1 MMIKLKQV
9 LLIVIKLMRCAF
21 RAAFK
26 DTKIM
31 FCLLLFIF
39 LFLIFL
45 LREVITATWLSKVAF
60 PLLGEISGSGLNDIL
75 VLGMTLLCVV
85 LIVWYAKRNRR
96 LTKKIDWK
104 RVFCLCFAV
113 VFYLWTRYTY
123 SNCFVATLCCKYLF
137 YVDFAIFVFALSLA
151 LLTCSVKRSSIID
164 KPKIKDKLMIP
175 YFRLDKVDY
184 AIMIN
189 GDWGEGK
196 TFYWNNVLAKQLRD
210 AGYKT
215 VYISLFGI
223 ADVDGLRDAIKDG
236 LHPYRKHPLT
246 RVLSDLGKN
255 ILSFLGIE
263 WSREDTDMLITSSGN
278 LDWARIVF
286 CFDDVER
293 ASGNLQELLGYIND
307 IVEHHSSHVFLIA
320 AENKIESS
328 SSYYKCKEKLIRF
341 TWRYEGNFDI
351 AFQAIVKIYSK
362 ANPENRLLSSFHVD
376 YVKSIYNAL
385 GVKNLR
391 TLGLNLEVLDR
402 CWDVL
407 EKYKSQNCSA
417 HIFKHFIFVCTV
429 YSIVIQDKGK
439 DALEKIL
446 DITDEHGFQIDDS
459 MFGLHEEKESKN
471 EEESE
476 LEKYKADI
484 NKKLIP
490 CMPSGKYGCSN
501 AICDCLLTGILD
513 ETKFEEEVNAALAI
527 IKKYTETSTEHY
539 LLGVLGKCW
548 NQGDEYLQNTVDEI
562 IELCGNGKIELAYY
576 PDFYQNIISLRE
588 YLFVDFPQTN
598 EELKE
603 IFFDGMRKAPHKVQ
617 EDIRGRYI
625 RIIHKSKECKELIDE
640 VERLHSQEK
649 EKTEINDFIEILN
662 NNKNWDRLDGW
673 EDSDYPLFKQ
683 LYPVKFLEAYV
694 ESDNKGKHSVAAL
707 LDRRLSIQKFLPE
720 EKEFFIELIEC
731 CDDWM
736 AKNKNSVTKAYVRTL
751 KNRSEKVTKYL
762 AE

>member
-1 MMIKLKQV
+1 MIKLKQV
-9 LLIVIKLMRCAF
+9 LLIVIKLIKRTFTAT
-21 RAAFK
+21 FK
-26 DTKIM
+26 DSKNM
-31 FCLLLFIF
+31 FFLLLFIF

-60 PLLGEISGSGLNDIL
+60 PLLGEISCSGFNDML
-75 VLGMTLLCVV
+75 VLGTTLLCVV

-96 LTKKIDWK
+96 LTKKIDRK
-104 RVFCLCFAV
+104 RMFYLWFAV
-113 VFYLWTRYTY
+113 VFYLWARSTY
-123 SNCFVATLCCKYLF
+123 SNCFVATLCYKYLF
-137 YVDFAIFVFALSLA
+137 YADFAILVFALSLA

-164 KPKIKDKLMIP
+164 KSKIKDKLMIP
-175 YFRLDKVDY
+175 YLRLDKVDY

-196 TFYWNNVLAKQLRD
+196 TYYWNNVLAKQLRD
-210 AGYKT
+210 AGFRT

-223 ADVDGLRDAIKDG
+223 ADVDGLKDAIKDG

-246 RVLSDLGKN
+246 RVMSDLGKN

-263 WSREDTDMLITSSGN
+263 WTREDTDMLITSTGN

-293 ASGNLQELLGYIND
+293 ASGDLQELLGYIND

-328 SSYYKCKEKLIRF
+328 SYYKCKEKLVRF
-341 TWRYEGNFDI
+341 TWRYDGNFDI
-351 AFQAIVKIYSK
+351 AFQDIVKIYSK
-362 ANPENRLLSSFHVD
+362 ANPENRLLSSFYVD

-385 GVKNLR
+385 GVRNLR
-391 TLGLNLEVLDR
+391 TLSLNLGALDR
-402 CWDVL
+402 CWDIL
-407 EKYKSQNCSA
+407 ANYKNDNCSA
-417 HIFKHFIFVCTV
+417 HIFKHFIFVCTI
-429 YSIVIQDKGK
+429 YSIVIQEKGK

-459 MFGLHEEKESKN
+459 MFGLHERKENIN

-476 LEKYKADI
+476 LEKYRADI
-484 NKKLIP
+484 SKKLIP

-501 AICDCLLTGILD
+501 AIYGYLLTGLLD
-513 ETKFEEEVNAALAI
+513 ETKFKEEVNNALTI
-527 IKKYTETSTEHY
+527 IKKYFETSTEHY
-539 LLGVLGKCW
+539 LLGILGNCW
-548 NQGDEYLQNTVDEI
+548 NQGDEYLQNTVDKI
-562 IELCGNGKIELAYY
+562 IELCGSGKIELAYY

-603 IFFDGMRKAPHKVQ
+603 VFHDGMRNAPHKVQ
-617 EDIRGRYI
+617 EDIKGRYI
-625 RIIHKSKECKELIDE
+625 RIVHKSKECKELIDE
-640 VERLHSQEK
+640 VTRLHNLKKNE
-649 EKTEINDFIEILN
+649 TEIKDFIEILN
-662 NNKNWDRLDGW
+662 NNKNWDMLDGW
-673 EDSDYPLFKQ
+673 EDSEYPLFNQ
-683 LYPVKFLEAYV
+683 LDPVKFLEAYV
-694 ESDNKGKHSVAAL
+694 NSDNNGKHNVAAL
-707 LDRRLSIQKFLPE
+707 LDRRLSIQTFLSE
-720 EKEFFIELIEC
+720 EKEFFIGLVVC

-751 KNRSEKVTKYL
+751 KHRSEKVTKFL
-762 AE
+762 DE